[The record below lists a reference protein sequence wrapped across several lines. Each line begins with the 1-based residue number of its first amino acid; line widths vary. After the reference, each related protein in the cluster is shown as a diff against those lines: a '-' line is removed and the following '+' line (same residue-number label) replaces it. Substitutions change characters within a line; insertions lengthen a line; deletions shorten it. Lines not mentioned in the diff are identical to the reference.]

1 MFFYKIYEIFKNS
14 FFLQN
19 NSTLVAASGSKQCKP
34 IKTYTLKGYVT
45 EKEMIYQNGTSKAS
59 ASR

>member
-1 MFFYKIYEIFKNS
+1 MKFNEIFKNT

-19 NSTLVAASGSKQCKP
+19 NSTLVAASGSNQCKP

>member
-1 MFFYKIYEIFKNS
+1 MKFNEIFKNT

>member
-1 MFFYKIYEIFKNS
+1 MKFNEIFKNT

-19 NSTLVAASGSKQCKP
+19 NSTLVASSGSKQCKP

>member
-1 MFFYKIYEIFKNS
+1 MKFLRTP

-34 IKTYTLKGYVT
+34 IKTDTLKGYVT

>member
-1 MFFYKIYEIFKNS
+1 MKFKKFLRTPS
-14 FFLQN
+14 FLQN

-59 ASR
+59 AS